1 MKRYAATI
9 DLVGDEAGIS
19 EYLAHH
25 RAVWPEVILSFKAI
39 GVRDL
44 RIWRVGT
51 RMFYE
56 LEVGDG
62 FDPARD
68 FARYA
73 SMHPANPI
81 WEAFMTS
88 FQSPLAGR
96 KAGEHWASMESAF
109 SLADHV
115 AALETGTGLRIDSH
129 QHFWK
134 YTDAEFSWIPEG
146 PVRRDWSP
154 PDLQPQLSARSLS
167 GCVAVQARCT
177 ENENDYLLDL
187 ADKHPFILG
196 VVGWLDLAGDNLA
209 ERLEAMSGRRRLVG
223 FREILQGKPS
233 ESFLT
238 EAFVRG
244 LRLLGERDL
253 AYDVLVYANQ
263 LGSVRELLGR
273 ARPDQ
278 RLVLDHIAKPD
289 MKSGE
294 FSTWARGIRALA
306 KEHPNLHCKL
316 SGMVTEAAPGW
327 KYADLLP
334 YMETVLDTFGVD
346 RVMYGSDWPV
356 CLIAAKDYATVH
368 DVAADF
374 IRTLGPSAEAAV
386 FGANALR
393 FYKLPLP
400 SLS

>member
-9 DLVGDEAGIS
+9 DLVGDETKVA

-25 RAVWPEVILSFKAI
+25 RAVWPEVVLSFRAI

-56 LEVGDG
+56 LEVGEG

-68 FARYA
+68 FARYSA
-73 SMHPANPI
+73 MHPSNPI
-81 WEAFMTS
+81 WEAFMTG

-109 SLADHV
+109 SLAEHV
-115 AALETGTGLRIDSH
+115 AALETGKGLRIDAH

-146 PVRRDWSP
+146 PVRRDFGP
-154 PDLQPQLSARSLS
+154 ADLQPRLSASSVS
-167 GCVAVQARCT
+167 GCVAVQARCC
-177 ENENDYLLDL
+177 EKENDFLLGL
-187 ADKHPFILG
+187 ADRHPFILG
-196 VVGWLDLAGDNLA
+196 VVGWLDLAADNLP
-209 ERLEAMSGRRRLVG
+209 ERLDAQNGRRKLVG

-233 ESFLT
+233 ETFLND
-238 EAFVRG
+238 AFVRG
-244 LRLLGERDL
+244 LRLLGERDH
-253 AYDVLVYANQ
+253 AYDVLVYADQ
-263 LGSVRELLGR
+263 LGAAGELIRR

-278 RLVLDHIAKPD
+278 RLVLDHLAKPD
-289 MKSGE
+289 IASCE
-294 FSTWARGIRALA
+294 FSNWARGIRALA
-306 KEHPNLHCKL
+306 KDYPNLHCKL
-316 SGMVTEAAPGW
+316 SGMVTEAAPDW
-327 KYADLLP
+327 KPDDLRP
-334 YMETVLDTFGVD
+334 YMETVVEAFGVD

-356 CLIAAKDYATVH
+356 CLLAAKDYGTVH
-368 DVAADF
+368 DVAADY
-374 IRTLGPSAEAAV
+374 IRTLGPDAETAV

-400 SLS
+400 TL